1 MVCSLM
7 MYVLVSGVD
16 QLRSDLDAKLKRI
29 REIDDLEQSRKEELV
44 KKARGLLAAAVGKV
58 FASSSSSSASH
69 DEIAREFQDLI
80 ERSEEKVSLAAQ
92 TYDLAD
98 LHTCCLDKALRSME
112 EELRSQRRMAAMYD
126 PKYADPLDPLAA
138 TAGGGNAGRGKA
150 GSAKAK
156 VSLCACVRACVR
168 ACCALVPSIVD
179 R

>member
-1 MVCSLM
+1 M

-29 REIDDLEQSRKEELV
+29 REIDDLAQSRKEELV
-44 KKARGLLAAAVGKV
+44 KKARGLLAAAVGKDV
-58 FASSSSSSASH
+58 ASSSSSSASH

-156 VSLCACVRACVR
+156 VSLCACVRACVL
-168 ACCALVPSIVD
+168 CSCPSIVD

>member
-1 MVCSLM
+1 M
-7 MYVLVSGVD
+7 
-16 QLRSDLDAKLKRI
+16 
-29 REIDDLEQSRKEELV
+29 
-44 KKARGLLAAAVGKV
+44 
-58 FASSSSSSASH
+58 H

-168 ACCALVPSIVD
+168 VVLLSLHS
-179 R
+179 